1 MAVGLP
7 RIKEATVSSTSTVT
21 LWFDSPLD
29 SRVPVPVQSFTVCY
43 GQFGVS
49 TVNYA
54 SDTMVVLGLES
65 FLSPWDEVFV
75 SYEPPL
81 DLKQC
86 LRGPV
91 PPTANDVVVKR
102 NAVRAFYR
110 VPARNQLA
118 PDEKTDG
125 SQAQSNLGQTIG
137 GFGFPMQNRSG
148 TLTEH
153 KSDPRSATVGDF
165 VLAFG
170 QKEAVQLSNIDDA
183 AATTINVA
191 KVNMAIADANSLIDS
206 YIEQSGKAGMVL
218 ITSNRRRTAL
228 IIARYYL
235 DTVRRREDVKNDYES
250 ALKQLAAER
259 AMTAIRAGG
268 GDSAIDTPQGIMRSW
283 RTPQRY
289 NAMSGKGLSG
299 WTNDSAGDLSPDFRW
314 GWGAVNQ
321 NLQFPN
327 WINGSNMMELTGGTP
342 QVVEP
347 TDSGGFQIDGNQ
359 GWGN

>member
-1 MAVGLP
+1 M
-7 RIKEATVSSTSTVT
+7 
-21 LWFDSPLD
+21 LWFDGPLD
-29 SRVPVPVQSFTVCY
+29 SKVPVPVGCFTVNY
-43 GQFGVS
+43 GNYGVT

-54 SDTMVVLGLES
+54 SDTMIVLELDS
-65 FLSPWDEVFV
+65 FLSPWDSVFV

-125 SQAQSNLGQTIG
+125 SQTQSNLGQTIG
-137 GFGFPMQNRSG
+137 GYGFPMQNRSG
-148 TLTEH
+148 VLTDH
-153 KSDPRSATVGDF
+153 KSDPKSASPDDF
-165 VLAFG
+165 VTAFG
-170 QKEAVQLSNIDDA
+170 LKEAIQLTNIDDA
-183 AATTINVA
+183 AATTVNVA
-191 KVNMAIADANSLIDS
+191 KLRMAIQDANSLIDS

-235 DTVRRREDVKNDYES
+235 DTVRRREDVKADYET
-250 ALKQLAAER
+250 ALKQLAAEM
-259 AMTAIRAGG
+259 AMSSIRAGN
-268 GDSAIDTPQGIMRSW
+268 GDSAIDTPAGIMRSFHI
-283 RTPQRY
+283 PQRY
-289 NAMSGKGLSG
+289 NSVSGKGLSG
-299 WTNDSAGDLSPDFRW
+299 WTVDTAGDQSPDFRW
-314 GWGAVNQ
+314 GWGAINQ

-327 WINGSNMMELTGGTP
+327 WITPENMQELTGGTP
-342 QVVEP
+342 QILQP
-347 TDSGGFQIDGNQ
+347 MDSGGYSDGNQ
-359 GWGN
+359 GWGP

>member
-1 MAVGLP
+1 MGLP
-7 RIKEATVSSTSTVT
+7 AIKEVTVPSTSTVM
-21 LWFDSPLD
+21 LWFDGPLD
-29 SRVPVPVQSFTVCY
+29 SKVPVPVGSFTVNY
-43 GQFGVS
+43 GNYGVT

-54 SDTMVVLGLES
+54 SDTMIVLELDS

-91 PPTANDVVVKR
+91 PPTANLVVVKR

-125 SQAQSNLGQTIG
+125 SQTQANLGQTIG
-137 GFGFPMQNRSG
+137 GYGFPYQNRSG

-153 KSDPRSATVGDF
+153 KSDPRSASPDDF
-165 VLAFG
+165 IVAYGL
-170 QKEAVQLSNIDDA
+170 KEAIQLTNIDDA
-183 AATTINVA
+183 AATSVNVA
-191 KVNMAIADANSLIDS
+191 KLRMAIQDANSLIDS

-218 ITSNRRRTAL
+218 ITSNRRRTAI

-235 DTVRRREDVKNDYES
+235 DTVRRREDVKADYET

-259 AMTAIRAGG
+259 EMTAIRAGN
-268 GDSAIDTPQGIMRSW
+268 GDSAIDTPAGIMRSFHI
-283 RTPQRY
+283 PQRY
-289 NAMSGKGLSG
+289 NSVSGKGLSG
-299 WTNDSAGDLSPDFRW
+299 WTTDAAGDQSPDFRW
-314 GWGAVNQ
+314 GWGSINQ

-327 WINGSNMMELTGGTP
+327 WITPENMQELTGGTP
-342 QVVEP
+342 QVLQPV
-347 TDSGGFQIDGNQ
+347 DSGGYTDGNQ
-359 GWGN
+359 GWGP

>member
-1 MAVGLP
+1 MATPQV
-7 RIKEATVSSTSTVT
+7 KEVTVPSQSTVM
-21 LWFDSPLD
+21 LWFDGPLD
-29 SRVPVPVQSFTVCY
+29 AKVPVPVGSFTVNY
-43 GQFGVS
+43 GNYGVT

-54 SDTMVVLGLES
+54 SDTMIVLELDS

-91 PPTANDVVVKR
+91 PPTANDVALKR

-125 SQAQSNLGQTIG
+125 SQTQANLGQTIG
-137 GFGFPMQNRSG
+137 GYGFPYQNRSG

-153 KSDPRSATVGDF
+153 KSDPRSASPDDF
-165 VLAFG
+165 IVAYGL
-170 QKEAVQLSNIDDA
+170 KEAIQLTNIDDA
-183 AATTINVA
+183 AATTVNVQ
-191 KVNMAIADANSLIDS
+191 KLRMAIQDANSLIDS

-235 DTVRRREDVKNDYES
+235 DTVRRRDDVKADYET
-250 ALKQLAAER
+250 ALKQLQAEMQ
-259 AMTAIRAGG
+259 MTAIRAGN

-283 RTPQRY
+283 RIPQRY
-289 NAMSGKGLSG
+289 NSVSGKGLSG
-299 WTNDSAGDLSPDFRW
+299 WTTDAAGDLIADYRV
-314 GWGAVNQ
+314 GWGAINQ
-321 NLQFPN
+321 NDDQPN
-327 WINGSNMMELTGGTP
+327 WITPDNLNELSGGTP
-342 QVVEP
+342 LIVEP
-347 TDSGGFQIDGNQ
+347 TDAGGFMIDGNQ

>member
-1 MAVGLP
+1 M
-7 RIKEATVSSTSTVT
+7 
-21 LWFDSPLD
+21 LWFDGPLD
-29 SRVPVPVQSFTVCY
+29 SKVPVPVGCFTVNY
-43 GQFGVS
+43 GNYGVT

-54 SDTMVVLGLES
+54 SDTMIVLELDS

-118 PDEKTDG
+118 PDEKADG
-125 SQAQSNLGQTIG
+125 SQTQSNLGQTIG
-137 GFGFPMQNRSG
+137 GYGFPMQNRSG
-148 TLTEH
+148 VLTDH
-153 KSDPRSATVGDF
+153 KSDPKSASPDDF
-165 VLAFG
+165 IVAYGL
-170 QKEAVQLSNIDDA
+170 KEAIQLTNIDDA
-183 AATTINVA
+183 AATTVNVA
-191 KVNMAIADANSLIDS
+191 KLRMAIQDANSLIDS

-235 DTVRRREDVKNDYES
+235 DTVRRREDVKSDYET
-250 ALKQLAAER
+250 ALKQLAAEMQ
-259 AMTAIRAGG
+259 MTAIRAGN

-283 RTPQRY
+283 HIPQRY
-289 NAMSGKGLSG
+289 NMVSGKGLSG
-299 WTNDSAGDLSPDFRW
+299 WTTDTAGDQAPDYRV
-314 GWGAVNQ
+314 GWGAIGQ
-321 NLQFPN
+321 NNDFPN
-327 WINGSNMMELTGGTP
+327 WIDGSNYEELTGGTP
-342 QVVEP
+342 TIAEP
-347 TDSGGFQIDGNQ
+347 VDAGGYRIDGNS
-359 GWGN
+359 GWGP

>member
-1 MAVGLP
+1 MAIP
-7 RIKEATVSSTSTVT
+7 QIKEITVPASSTVM
-21 LWFDSPLD
+21 LWFDGPLD
-29 SRVPVPVQSFTVCY
+29 SKVPVPVGSFTVNY
-43 GQFGVS
+43 GNYGVTS
-49 TVNYA
+49 VNYA
-54 SDTMVVLGLES
+54 SDTMITLSLDS

-75 SYEPPL
+75 SYEPAL

-110 VPARNQLA
+110 VPARNQLT

-125 SQAQSNLGQTIG
+125 SQTQSNLGQTIG
-137 GFGFPMQNRSG
+137 GYGFPLQNRSG
-148 TLTEH
+148 VMTPH
-153 KSDPRSATVGDF
+153 KSDPKSASVDDF
-165 VLAFG
+165 ILAYG
-170 QKEAVQLSNIDDA
+170 LKEAIQLTNIDDA
-183 AATTINVA
+183 AATTVNAA
-191 KVNMAIADANSLIDS
+191 KLRMAIQDANSLIDS

-235 DTVRRREDVKNDYES
+235 DTVRRREDVRTDYES
-250 ALKQLAAER
+250 ALKQMAAEMQ
-259 AMTAIRAGG
+259 MTAIRAGN

-283 RTPQRY
+283 RIPQRY
-289 NAMSGKGLSG
+289 NSVSGKGLSG
-299 WTNDSAGDLSPDFRW
+299 WTVDTAGDQSPDFRW

-327 WINGSNMMELTGGTP
+327 WITPENMQELSGGTP
-342 QVVEP
+342 QILQPV
-347 TDSGGFQIDGNQ
+347 DSGGYTDGNQ
-359 GWGN
+359 GWGP

>member
-1 MAVGLP
+1 M
-7 RIKEATVSSTSTVT
+7 
-21 LWFDSPLD
+21 LWFDGPLD
-29 SRVPVPVQSFTVCY
+29 SKVPVPVGCFTVNY
-43 GQFGVS
+43 GNYGVT

-54 SDTMVVLGLES
+54 SDTMIVLELDS

-118 PDEKTDG
+118 PDEKADG
-125 SQAQSNLGQTIG
+125 SQTQSNLGQTIG
-137 GFGFPMQNRSG
+137 GYGFPMQNRSG
-148 TLTEH
+148 VLTDH
-153 KSDPRSATVGDF
+153 KSDPKSASPDDF
-165 VLAFG
+165 IVAYGL
-170 QKEAVQLSNIDDA
+170 KEAIQLTNIDDA
-183 AATTINVA
+183 AATTVNVA
-191 KVNMAIADANSLIDS
+191 KLRMAIQDANSLIDS

-235 DTVRRREDVKNDYES
+235 DTVRRREDVKADYET
-250 ALKQLAAER
+250 ALKQLAAEMQ
-259 AMTAIRAGG
+259 MTAIRAGN

-283 RTPQRY
+283 HIPQRY
-289 NAMSGKGLSG
+289 NMVSGKGLSG
-299 WTNDSAGDLSPDFRW
+299 WTTDTAGDQAPDYRV
-314 GWGAVNQ
+314 GWGAIGQ
-321 NLQFPN
+321 NNDFPN
-327 WINGSNMMELTGGTP
+327 WIDGSNYEELTGGTP
-342 QVVEP
+342 TIAEP
-347 TDSGGFQIDGNQ
+347 VDAGGYRIDGNS
-359 GWGN
+359 GWGP

>member
-1 MAVGLP
+1 MGLP
-7 RIKEATVSSTSTVT
+7 NIKEATVSSTSTIT

-29 SRVPVPVQSFTVCY
+29 ARVPVPVQSFTVCY
-43 GQFGVS
+43 GQFGVV

-54 SDTMVVLGLES
+54 SDTMIVLELDS

-125 SQAQSNLGQTIG
+125 SQTQSNLGQTIG
-137 GFGFPMQNRSG
+137 GFGFPYQSRSG
-148 TLTEH
+148 VLTEH

-165 VLAFG
+165 VLAYG

-183 AATTINVA
+183 SATTINVA
-191 KVNMAIADANSLIDS
+191 KINMAIADANSLIDS

-235 DTVRRREDVKNDYES
+235 DTVRRREDVKQDYET
-250 ALKQLAAER
+250 ALKQLAAEMQ
-259 AMTAIRAGG
+259 MTAIRAGN

-283 RTPQRY
+283 RIPQRY
-289 NAMSGKGLSG
+289 NMVSGKGLSG
-299 WTNDSAGDLSPDFRW
+299 WTTDTAGDQAPDYRI
-314 GWGAVNQ
+314 GWGAIGQ
-321 NLQFPN
+321 NDDFPN
-327 WINGSNMMELTGGTP
+327 WITGENYLELTGGTP
-342 QVVEP
+342 QIVEP
-347 TDSGGFQIDGNQ
+347 VDAGGYRVDGNS
-359 GWGN
+359 GWSN

>member
-1 MAVGLP
+1 
-7 RIKEATVSSTSTVT
+7 
-21 LWFDSPLD
+21 
-29 SRVPVPVQSFTVCY
+29 VQSFTVCY

-54 SDTMVVLGLES
+54 SDTMLVLGLDS

-81 DLKQC
+81 DLRQC

-91 PPTANDVVVKR
+91 PPTANDMVVKR

-125 SQAQSNLGQTIG
+125 SQSQSNLGATIG
-137 GFGFPMQNRSG
+137 GFGYPYQSRSG
-148 TLTEH
+148 VLTEH

-165 VLAFG
+165 VLAYG

-183 AATTINVA
+183 AATTVNVA
-191 KVNMAIADANSLIDS
+191 KINMAIADANSLIDS
-206 YIEQSGKAGMVL
+206 YIESSGKAGMVL
-218 ITSNRRRTAL
+218 ITSNRRRTAM

-235 DTVRRREDVKNDYES
+235 DTVRRREDVRQDYES

-259 AMTAIRAGG
+259 AMTAIRAGN
-268 GDSAIDTPQGIMRSW
+268 GDSAIDTPAGIMRAW
-283 RTPQRY
+283 RIPQRY
-289 NAMSGKGLSG
+289 NSVSGKGLSG
-299 WTNDSAGDLSPDFRW
+299 WTTDSAGELSPDFRW
-314 GWGAVNQ
+314 GWGAINQ

-327 WINGSNMMELTGGTP
+327 WITGSNMIELTGGTP
-342 QVVEP
+342 LTAQP
-347 TDSGGFQIDGNQ
+347 TDSGGIRIDGNQ
-359 GWGN
+359 GFGN

>member
-1 MAVGLP
+1 MATP
-7 RIKEATVSSTSTVT
+7 KIKEITVPSPSSVM
-21 LWFDSPLD
+21 LWFDGPLD
-29 SRVPVPVQSFTVCY
+29 SRVPVPVQSFTVNY
-43 GQFGVS
+43 GQYGVA

-54 SDTMVVLGLES
+54 SDTMITLGLDN

-75 SYEPPL
+75 SYEPAL

-125 SQAQSNLGQTIG
+125 TQTQANLGQTIG
-137 GFGFPMQNRSG
+137 GFGFPYQNRSG
-148 TLTEH
+148 TLTDH
-153 KSDPRSATVGDF
+153 KSDPRSASPDDF
-165 VLAFG
+165 ITAYGL
-170 QKEAVQLSNIDDA
+170 KEAIQLTNIDDA
-183 AATTINVA
+183 ASTTVNVS
-191 KVNMAIADANSLIDS
+191 KLRMAIQDANSLIDS

-235 DTVRRREDVKNDYES
+235 DTVRRREDVKTDYES

-259 AMTAIRAGG
+259 AMTAIRAGN
-268 GDSAIDTPQGIMRSW
+268 GDSAIDTPTGIMRSW
-283 RTPQRY
+283 RVPQRY
-289 NAMSGKGLSG
+289 NAVSGKGLSG
-299 WTNDSAGDLSPDFRW
+299 FTTDTAGDQAPDYRVGF
-314 GWGAVNQ
+314 GAIGQ
-321 NLQFPN
+321 NNDFPN
-327 WINGSNMMELTGGTP
+327 WINGTNYDELTGGTP
-342 QVVEP
+342 TIMEP
-347 TDSGGFQIDGNQ
+347 TDAGGYRVDGNS
-359 GWGN
+359 GFSN